1 VKDAGTNEVY
11 TGVPFDRDVAP
22 FPICPELPFPQH
34 LRLLSDSAAQVVE
47 PPAAMTVAVPPSAA

>member
-1 VKDAGTNEVY
+1 MKDAGTNEVY

-34 LRLLSDSAAQVVE
+34 FRLLSDRAAHVVE
-47 PPAAMTVAVPPSAA
+47 PPAATMVAVPPKTA